1 LHFFCFLG
9 TIFSGRKLVCSIV
22 LQNLIQNIL
31 IFPPQKFILP
41 EYFPQLQTSMNGIL
55 SPGTEARYN
64 CERQTLTLF
73 ANGKYKMKLKFF
85 AIFYKSWI
93 KDIEMCHLN

>member
-1 LHFFCFLG
+1 
-9 TIFSGRKLVCSIV
+9 
-22 LQNLIQNIL
+22 
-31 IFPPQKFILP
+31 
-41 EYFPQLQTSMNGIL
+41 MNGIL

-73 ANGKYKMKLKFF
+73 ANGKYKMTLKFF